1 MKKVRVT
8 RFTTLL
14 LITLM
19 TCAIFTACSSEKKGS
34 GNSSEENENV
44 TGKSETSA
52 GGEAASTGK
61 EDPKDIEGDIRYF
74 TWTEEQVDGI
84 RKSIEAFN
92 KEYPNINVDLQTAPW
107 DQYWSKMQT
116 EIAGGTC
123 ADVFMNQTW
132 YFKTLQESGA
142 AEPLTPLIERDA
154 YAMEGHN
161 QKVIDIYTENDVLY
175 AMPQDWDCE
184 CIVFNKDLF
193 DKYGVDY
200 PDDTLKWNPADGGSF
215 LELAQKMT
223 IDKNGKN
230 VTEEGFD
237 PDNIVSYGFLV
248 QNSNNACYWNF
259 IAMNGG
265 DVNKYDDEKTEEAMQ
280 FLQDLMFKYK
290 VAPQMASVQSMG
302 ADAMFASG
310 NVAMYTT
317 GNWVL
322 STLGKTCDFDWQ
334 TSVLPEG
341 PKGRATLVNG
351 IGQSVY
357 SGSKNKEA
365 AWEFVKW
372 LGSDKNQEIMGNT
385 GVVFPS
391 KNTYWDNYINYWSEQ
406 GVDASP
412 FREMFDIAD
421 IYTAPMVPYWNE
433 KNAAIT
439 KNIDLLFMNKINAK
453 EMGDAIAAE
462 YAKFDE

>member
-1 MKKVRVT
+1 MKKAT
-8 RFTTLL
+8 RFTALACTVLL
-14 LITLM
+14 VSSMLAACGPKDASESGPEDQDTSQ
-19 TCAIFTACSSEKKGS
+19 TA
-34 GNSSEENENV
+34 SEE
-44 TGKSETSA
+44 
-52 GGEAASTGK
+52 STGS
-61 EDPKDIEGDIRYF
+61 EKDIEGSIRYF

-84 RKSIEAFN
+84 NESIQAFN
-92 KEYPNINVDLQTAPW
+92 KEYPNIKVDLQTAPW

-142 AEPLTPLIERDA
+142 AEPLTPLIERDG
-154 YAMEGHN
+154 YSMEGHN
-161 QKVIDIYTENDVLY
+161 QKVIDIYTEADTLY

-184 CIVFNKDLF
+184 CIVYNKDLF
-193 DKYGVDY
+193 DKYDVPY
-200 PDDTLKWNPADGGSF
+200 PDETLQWNPTDGGSF

-265 DVNKYDDEKTEEAMQ
+265 DVNKYDDPKTVEAMQ

-322 STLGKTCDFDWQ
+322 STLGKTCGFDWQ
-334 TSVLPEG
+334 TALLPEG
-341 PKGRATLVNG
+341 PEGRCTLVNG

-357 SGSKNKEA
+357 SKSKNKEA

-372 LGSDKNQEIMGNT
+372 LGSDGHQEIMGST
-385 GVVFPS
+385 GTVFPS
-391 KNTYWDNYINYWSEQ
+391 KNDYWDNYIDYWSGK

-412 FREMFDIAD
+412 FREMFDVAEV
-421 IYTAPMVPYWNE
+421 YTAPMVPHWNE

-439 KNIDLLFMNKINAK
+439 KNVDLLLMDKINAQ

-462 YAKFDE
+462 YAKLE